1 MQINIKDFYFKN
13 NLFITTLS
21 LTIMFSIIFPK
32 TILAKN
38 IDKFSTL
45 EIINEVEKN
54 LLYLE
59 GTETIKTKKKIN
71 INRDDWEGGDYKI
84 FKEQD
89 KQEKATEKTVEQ
101 KEETKIEK
109 AKKQITQEKIKE
121 MQREAYEAARI
132 GHLEVAVEIYK
143 EIIKIEPDNT
153 YALFGQAAAYHEM
166 GQYMI
171 AKKIYMKVLE
181 IAPGNQR
188 AISNLLAI
196 VTEESPMESAY
207 FLSDIADKNP
217 QSSYLMAQAS
227 VANSNINNYEKAIE
241 YLVRAISIE
250 PNNLEYKLNLAVL
263 VDKKGDYKGAYNL
276 YNELL
281 NTVKMRGASYN
292 IQTKQIKRRMK
303 FIKKNLLR

>member
-1 MQINIKDFYFKN
+1 MRIYVKNLHFKTS
-13 NLFITTLS
+13 FFVAALS
-21 LTIMFSIIFPK
+21 LMYSTSFVQSS
-32 TILAKN
+32 LAKEPSG
-38 IDKFSTL
+38 FSTL

-59 GTETIKTKKKIN
+59 GSETIKTKKKIN
-71 INRDDWEGGDYKI
+71 IDKDQWEGGDYKI
-84 FKEQD
+84 FKETSEQQ
-89 KQEKATEKTVEQ
+89 KVSVEEKET

-109 AKKQITQEKIKE
+109 AKKRITQEKIKE

-143 EIIKIEPDNT
+143 EILKIEPENT

-166 GQYMI
+166 GQYMV
-171 AKKIYMKVLE
+171 AKKMYMKVLK

-188 AISNLLAI
+188 AIGNLLAI

-207 FLSDIADKNP
+207 FLSDIADRNP

-241 YLVRAISIE
+241 YLVRAISVE

-263 VDKKGDYKGAYNL
+263 VDKKGDHKGAYNL
-276 YNELL
+276 YKELID
-281 NTVKMRGASYN
+281 TVKMRGSSYN
-292 IQTKQIKRRMK
+292 IPMKQIKRRMK
-303 FIKKNLLR
+303 FIKKNLLK